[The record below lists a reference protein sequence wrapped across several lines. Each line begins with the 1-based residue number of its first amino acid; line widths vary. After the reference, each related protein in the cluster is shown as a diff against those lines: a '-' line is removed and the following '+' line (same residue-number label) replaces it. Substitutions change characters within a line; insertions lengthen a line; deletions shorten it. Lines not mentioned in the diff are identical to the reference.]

1 MPAIQKNKFREYI
14 VVILGSFFLAFG
26 LAVFLAPSR
35 MGAGGV
41 SSIGT
46 LLLYFLK
53 VPMSVTT
60 LFINGI
66 LFLAGYKFLGRQSV
80 FKTLLGILS
89 FSLALTFF
97 ETLSPFREDMV
108 AAALSG
114 GVLVGVGTGLV
125 VRVEAS
131 TGGSDFAALIL
142 HRLFPHIS
150 VPLFIM
156 GIDCAIIAISGLFF
170 QSLTVTIYSI
180 GVLFIAMKT
189 ADAVLAFGEA
199 AKSIYILSEK
209 TEKIAES
216 IQTEFARGITGIY
229 SRGMYTGEN
238 TLMLLSVVSP
248 KELPSLLHLVR
259 QKDPAAFIIV
269 SDAREVV
276 GEGFSTGAAYDYIR
290 KK

>member
-1 MPAIQKNKFREYI
+1 MQKRKLLEYFTI
-14 VVILGSFFLAFG
+14 IAGSCCLSLG

-53 VPMSVTT
+53 IPMSVTT
-60 LFINGI
+60 LVINGI
-66 LFLAGYKFLGRQSV
+66 LFLAGYKFLGRPSV
-80 FKTLLGILS
+80 FKTLLGILF
-89 FSLALTFF
+89 FSLSLTFF
-97 ETLSPFREDMV
+97 ETLAPFREDRV
-108 AAALSG
+108 AAALFG
-114 GVLVGVGTGLV
+114 GVLVGLGTGLV

-142 HRLFPHIS
+142 HRFFPHIS

-156 GIDCAIIAISGLFF
+156 GIDCAIIAISGILFK
-170 QSLTVTIYSI
+170 SLTVTVYSI
-180 GVLFIAMKT
+180 GVLFISMKT
-189 ADAVLAFGEA
+189 ADVVLAFGDA

-209 TEKIAES
+209 AEEIAGA
-216 IQTEFARGITGIY
+216 IQAEFARGITGVY
-229 SRGMYTGEN
+229 SRGMYTGEKM
-238 TLMLLSVVSP
+238 LMLLSVVSP
-248 KELPSLLHLVR
+248 KQLPSLLHLVR

-269 SDAREVV
+269 SDVREVV
-276 GEGFSTGAAYDYIR
+276 GEGFKSGAVYDSIR

>member
-1 MPAIQKNKFREYI
+1 MQKNKFWEYFA
-14 VVILGSFFLAFG
+14 VIPGALFLALG

-35 MGAGGV
+35 LGAGGV
-41 SSIGT
+41 SSVGT
-46 LLLYFLK
+46 LLLYFWHI
-53 VPMSVTT
+53 PMSVTT
-60 LFINGI
+60 LLINGI
-66 LFLAGYKFLGRQSV
+66 LFLAGYNFLGRQSV

-89 FSLALTFF
+89 FSLSLTLFEALP
-97 ETLSPFREDMV
+97 PFREDMV
-108 AAALSG
+108 AAALFG
-114 GVLVGVGTGLV
+114 GVLVGLGTGIV

-156 GIDCAIIAISGLFF
+156 GIDCAIIAVSGVLFK
-170 QSLTVTIYSI
+170 SLTVTIYSI
-180 GVLFIAMKT
+180 GVLFVAMKT
-189 ADAVLAFGEA
+189 ADVVLSFGDA
-199 AKSIYILSEK
+199 AKSVYILSGKAE
-209 TEKIAES
+209 EIAEN
-216 IQTEFARGITGIY
+216 IQTEFARGITGVY

-238 TLMLLSVVSP
+238 TLMLLSVVAP
-248 KELPSLLHLVR
+248 KELPALLHLVR

-276 GEGFSTGAAYDYIR
+276 GEGFKSGAAYDSIR